1 MPFNGT
7 DDSGWA
13 RCYGYIGLA
22 ESATIESARWQE
34 AGGYNSSC
42 GPFAFDDFPVSG
54 QVRCNLQQSRV
65 SWGLSKAN
73 YWLTS
78 GFDALQAD

>member
-22 ESATIESARWQE
+22 ESASIESARWQE

-42 GPFAFDDFPVSG
+42 GPFGLDDFPVSG
-54 QVRCNLQQSRV
+54 QVRCNLQRSRV
-65 SWGLSKAN
+65 SWP
-73 YWLTS
+73 T
-78 GFDALQAD
+78 GFGALQTELPLLFC